1 MAATNPQQIRGN
13 WLDGYVLDVHTTSST
28 YLGVNEYGHDVY
40 DTTRSEV
47 GELLYR
53 LKYRS
58 DLKAAEELITTA
70 AAYLKPW
77 AAQLDVIVPVPPS
90 GVRTIQPVVT
100 LASGIGT
107 ALGLAVANCIG
118 TTRPPTQLKGVVDP
132 QRRRELLDGLYT
144 INGDPVRQRRV
155 LLFDDLF
162 RSGST
167 MNAITDLL
175 RAQGGATSV
184 HAFAITRT
192 RSNQ

>member
-1 MAATNPQQIRGN
+1 MTAINPRQIKGN
-13 WLDGYVLDVHTTSST
+13 WADGYALDIHTTGSV
-28 YLGVNEYGHDVY
+28 YLGVNEFGHDVY

-58 DLKAAEELITTA
+58 DLKAAEELIAVA
-70 AAYLKPW
+70 AAYIAPN
-77 AAQLDVIVPVPPS
+77 AANFDVIVPVPPS
-90 GVRTIQPVVT
+90 GVRAVQPVIT
-100 LASGIGT
+100 LADGIGA
-107 ALGLAVANCIG
+107 ALRIPVANCIV

-132 QRRRELLDGLYT
+132 QRRRELLEGLYAL
-144 INGDPVRQRRV
+144 NGDPVRGRRV

-167 MNAITDLL
+167 MNAITNVLIG
-175 RAQGGATSV
+175 QGGAASV
-184 HAFAITRT
+184 HAFTITRT